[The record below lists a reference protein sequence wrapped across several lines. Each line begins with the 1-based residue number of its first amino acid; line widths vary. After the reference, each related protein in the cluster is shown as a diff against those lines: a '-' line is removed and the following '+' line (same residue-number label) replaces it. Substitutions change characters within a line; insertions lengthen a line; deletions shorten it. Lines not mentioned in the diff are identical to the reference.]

1 MKKVTIVIPTYWTW
15 PSDQDN
21 KKEVYNF
28 DHPTPLDGK
37 GTLGRLLFSLKNL
50 EYKNFDVLIIS
61 SAAHD
66 KLKEKVEAKVDLIV
80 DQYNNDLPIKH
91 FSYSDLPDLK
101 EKIKNKI
108 EDKFLEEINLDNY
121 PNIRNIQLLVPYMQ
135 GTEIV
140 IGIDDDEII
149 EDNMYLEKAV
159 QYAGERREGDY
170 IAGVAGYYTDI
181 KGSQYLQENKNP
193 DNLFEKKNKLM
204 NDTYKKLESTD
215 KRLVRTPFILGG
227 NMIIPSKT
235 IERIPF
241 DPYNSRGED
250 IDYLI
255 NAGLEGYNFYFDKRL
270 KVVHLPP
277 SYGKKQ
283 TEVAKL
289 KSDIY
294 RFLYEKKKIEI
305 AKDKKG
311 FKKLDIEELSPYPGE
326 FLTGSIEKAASNMLC
341 KTFKDLHI
349 ENPRAKAENYIGK
362 AVDKADKLAP
372 TYFNFNKSW
381 KDLLSSL

>member
-1 MKKVTIVIPTYWTW
+1 
-15 PSDQDN
+15 
-21 KKEVYNF
+21 
-28 DHPTPLDGK
+28 
-37 GTLGRLLFSLKNL
+37 
-50 EYKNFDVLIIS
+50 
-61 SAAHD
+61 
-66 KLKEKVEAKVDLIV
+66 
-80 DQYNNDLPIKH
+80 
-91 FSYSDLPDLK
+91 
-101 EKIKNKI
+101 
-108 EDKFLEEINLDNY
+108 
-121 PNIRNIQLLVPYMQ
+121 MQ

-149 EDNMYLEKAV
+149 EDNKYLEKAV
-159 QYAGERREGDY
+159 QYAGEKREGDY
-170 IAGVAGYYTDI
+170 IAGVAGYYTEI
-181 KGSQYLQENKNP
+181 KGNQYLQENKNP

-204 NDTYKKLESTD
+204 NDTYKKLESID
-215 KRLVRTPFILGG
+215 KRLVMTPLVLGG

-255 NAGLEGYNFYFDKRL
+255 NAKLEGYDFYFDKLL

-283 TEVAKL
+283 TEVSKI

-294 RFLYEKKKIEI
+294 RFLYEKRKIEI

-311 FKKLDIEELSPYPGE
+311 FKKLDIEELKPYPGE
-326 FLTGSIEKAASNMLC
+326 FLTEDIKQVVYNILC

-349 ENPRAKAENYIGK
+349 ENPQAKAENYIEK
-362 AVDKADKLAP
+362 AVDKADKLTP
-372 TYFNFNKSW
+372 SYFNFNKSW
-381 KDLLSSL
+381 KDLLSRL